1 MEYKI
6 KILPRAENDLKN
18 IFDYIFTESL
28 EEPIA
33 QSVIDEMLGAMGS
46 LKTFPNRWP
55 DFEGY
60 LEYRQMIIGKYKVI
74 YKIEYDIVQI
84 VRIKHS
90 SQYQ

>member
-1 MEYKI
+1 MEYNL

-28 EEPIA
+28 EESTA
-33 QSVIDEMLGAMGS
+33 QGVVDEMLKAIGS
-46 LKTFPNRWP
+46 LKILPRRWP

-60 LEYRQMIIGKYKVI
+60 PEYRQMIVGKYKVI
-74 YKIEYDIVQI
+74 YKIEYDTVQI